1 MVDVLSNPGTFVEHG
16 YRAFTGSL
24 LNLKKLSEKRR
35 VDEFFM
41 WYQHLLLW
49 FVFDDTNSLK
59 TYRSVMKTDP
69 M

>member
-35 VDEFFM
+35 VDDF
-41 WYQHLLLW
+41 
-49 FVFDDTNSLK
+49 
-59 TYRSVMKTDP
+59 
-69 M
+69 

>member
-35 VDEFFM
+35 VDEFLRGISIYYYDLYLM
-41 WYQHLLLW
+41 IRTPSKHIGQ
-49 FVFDDTNSLK
+49 
-59 TYRSVMKTDP
+59 
-69 M
+69 